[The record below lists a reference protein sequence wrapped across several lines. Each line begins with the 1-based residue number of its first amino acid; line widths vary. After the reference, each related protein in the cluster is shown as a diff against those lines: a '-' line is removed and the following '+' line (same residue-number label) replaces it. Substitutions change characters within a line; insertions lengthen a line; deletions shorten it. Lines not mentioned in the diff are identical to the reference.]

1 MDGFGFV
8 LGDALTDVVHG
19 PEIVLRRGVALL
31 GGEAVPANRFGF
43 VLGDALPMS

>member
-8 LGDALTDVVHG
+8 LGDAPPDVVHG

-31 GGEAVPANRFGF
+31 GG
-43 VLGDALPMS
+43 LGGTSARLRLRP